1 MADPTVIVL
10 PGSAEKSHHTDQ
22 ERSQIASKIQN
33 ALSEGQPPR
42 PAQDGPLRQVL
53 AQQDSF
59 YKYINW
65 EDPLRTLG
73 VYIGTLSIL
82 FGAHYLPLT
91 QLALKAAVTT
101 LGVVS
106 AAEYASRSFGSDS
119 LSTRLRPRQYRRLPE
134 STLNNTLRDVHDF
147 IQYAV
152 VEAQR
157 IVYGED
163 LGRTFGA
170 FVGFASLYAL
180 IKVLS
185 PFWLAVV
192 GVTAIFVAPL
202 AASPQGRQVAHDAT
216 VQVQNA
222 ANVTA
227 QKGAEL
233 ARDGQAKTAELSS
246 KAQQAASDA
255 STTLSNT
262 ARSGQQ
268 TASNVTNNATEKAR
282 NLPQAGTNALNSAPG
297 SIASTLGDVKHTVT
311 GSSANNNNNR
321 TFDDSSRQ
329 PPSGYVTSTGSDGL
343 SRSSINETEIPR
355 RAPLDLEDQLS
366 AEQSSLP
373 SLPRS
378 LPVKSDIEGLGN
390 GTATILR

>member
-10 PGSAEKSHHTDQ
+10 PGTADSSHRTEQ
-22 ERSQIASKIQN
+22 GRSQIASKIQN
-33 ALSEGQPPR
+33 ALNEGQPPR
-42 PAQDGPLRQVL
+42 STQDGPLRQVL
-53 AQQDSF
+53 AQQDSL

-73 VYIGTLSIL
+73 VYVGTLSIL

-101 LGVVS
+101 LGAVS
-106 AAEYASRSFGSDS
+106 AAEYASRSFSSDS
-119 LSTRLRPRQYRRLPE
+119 LSTRLRPRQYRRVPE
-134 STLNNTLRDVHDF
+134 SALNNTLRDVHDF

-157 IVYGED
+157 IIYGED

-170 FVGFASLYAL
+170 FVGLASVYAL

-192 GVTAIFVAPL
+192 GVTAAFVAPL
-202 AASPQGRQVAHDAT
+202 AASPQGRQIAHDAT
-216 VQVQNA
+216 VQAQNA

-255 STTLSNT
+255 STTLGNA

-268 TASNVTNNATEKAR
+268 TVYSATNNTAEKAR
-282 NLPQAGTNALNSAPG
+282 DLPQAGTNALTNASG
-297 SIASTLGDVKHTVT
+297 SITSTLGDVKHSVT
-311 GSSANNNNNR
+311 GSSANNNNQ
-321 TFDDSSRQ
+321 TFDESSRQ
-329 PPSGYVTSTGSDGL
+329 PLSGYVTSTGSDGL

-366 AEQSSLP
+366 AEQSGLP
-373 SLPRS
+373 ALPRS

>member
-1 MADPTVIVL
+1 MT
-10 PGSAEKSHHTDQ
+10 
-22 ERSQIASKIQN
+22 
-33 ALSEGQPPR
+33 
-42 PAQDGPLRQVL
+42 
-53 AQQDSF
+53 
-59 YKYINW
+59 
-65 EDPLRTLG
+65 
-73 VYIGTLSIL
+73 
-82 FGAHYLPLT
+82 YL
-91 QLALKAAVTT
+91 Q
-101 LGVVS
+101 
-106 AAEYASRSFGSDS
+106 
-119 LSTRLRPRQYRRLPE
+119 
-134 STLNNTLRDVHDF
+134 
-147 IQYAV
+147 
-152 VEAQR
+152 
-157 IVYGED
+157 
-163 LGRTFGA
+163 A

-282 NLPQAGTNALNSAPG
+282 NLPQAGSNALDSAPG
-297 SIASTLGDVKHTVT
+297 SIASTLGAAKHTVT
-311 GSSANNNNNR
+311 GSSANNNNR

-373 SLPRS
+373 TLPRS

>member
-10 PGSAEKSHHTDQ
+10 PGTADSSHRTDQ
-22 ERSQIASKIQN
+22 GRSQIAAKIQN
-33 ALSEGQPPR
+33 ALNEEQSPR
-42 PAQDGPLRQVL
+42 STQEGPLRQVL

-101 LGVVS
+101 LGAVS
-106 AAEYASRSFGSDS
+106 AAEYASRSFSSDS
-119 LSTRLRPRQYRRLPE
+119 LSTRLRPRQYRRVPE

-157 IVYGED
+157 IIYGED

-170 FVGFASLYAL
+170 FVGLASAYAL

-202 AASPQGRQVAHDAT
+202 AASPQGRQIAHDAT
-216 VQVQNA
+216 VQAQNV

-233 ARDGQAKTAELSS
+233 ARDGQAKTTELSS

-255 STTLSNT
+255 STTLGN
-262 ARSGQQ
+262 AAGSGQQ
-268 TASNVTNNATEKAR
+268 TVYNATNTTADKAR
-282 NLPQAGTNALNSAPG
+282 DLPQVGTNALNNASG
-297 SIASTLGDVKHTVT
+297 SITSTLGDVKHNAT
-311 GSSANNNNNR
+311 GSSATNNSR
-321 TFDDSSRQ
+321 TFDERTRQ

-343 SRSSINETEIPR
+343 SRSSINETEVPR
-355 RAPLDLEDQLS
+355 RAPLDLEGQLS
-366 AEQSSLP
+366 AEQSGLP

-390 GTATILR
+390 GTATILQ